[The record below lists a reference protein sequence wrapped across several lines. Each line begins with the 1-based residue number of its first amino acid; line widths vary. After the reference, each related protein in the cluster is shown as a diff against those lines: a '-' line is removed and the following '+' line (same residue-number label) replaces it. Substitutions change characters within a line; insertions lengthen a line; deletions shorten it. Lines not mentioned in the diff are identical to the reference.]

1 MKYLAYISISI
12 KKEVSYKENII
23 GLWLAVFFGLL
34 IQIKLWETI
43 YSENDMVNNTAFGN
57 LFVYF
62 IFGMLFTRILYGGIS
77 SIVSTDYRS
86 GNIAVEMVKPQSY
99 SLKLI
104 SQDIGR
110 GLIQICVVAIVVL
123 IFCFL
128 YRMYI
133 PQYSIFVFVY
143 TFLSA
148 IIGYFINFMIEY
160 CVGLLSIWLGTSV
173 GVEMVKSSLFAFCGG
188 VMIPLSF
195 YPDLIG
201 KVMDF
206 LPFKYI
212 YYIPLSYL
220 LSENNI
226 KFFFRNTIVQLM
238 WFAISL
244 VAAMA
249 MKRIAKQKISIQGG

>member
-1 MKYLAYISISI
+1 
-12 KKEVSYKENII
+12 
-23 GLWLAVFFGLL
+23 
-34 IQIKLWETI
+34 
-43 YSENDMVNNTAFGN
+43 
-57 LFVYF
+57 
-62 IFGMLFTRILYGGIS
+62 
-77 SIVSTDYRS
+77 
-86 GNIAVEMVKPQSY
+86 
-99 SLKLI
+99 
-104 SQDIGR
+104 
-110 GLIQICVVAIVVL
+110 
-123 IFCFL
+123 
-128 YRMYI
+128 
-133 PQYSIFVFVY
+133 
-143 TFLSA
+143 
-148 IIGYFINFMIEY
+148 MIEY

-238 WFAISL
+238 WFAILL